1 MKLSEIYDDA
11 DNAFFPEWMNSGN
24 IVDPYTGVAMQL
36 DDQEV
41 MSQIEDLG
49 NSVHLINYT
58 GEPAYLFN
66 LRKKLT
72 PPCPIESADVLAM
85 GFGPFS
91 NASEILPKEA
101 PDQMEFMKVTNIP
114 IEQIVNYLKDIKD
127 VRIKFDSC
135 TFVGSIANFMEL
147 NVQDPD
153 NFFMTGDIQNLDKLI
168 ELFHQGF
175 DEHMSAFEFQDLLIE
190 NGFEDLV

>member
-24 IVDPYTGVAMQL
+24 IVDAHTGAIMQL
-36 DDQEV
+36 DYEEV

-49 NSVHLINYT
+49 NSVHLTNYT
-58 GEPAYLFN
+58 GEPAYAFN
-66 LRKKLT
+66 LRNKLT

-101 PDQMEFMKVTNIP
+101 PDQIEFMKVTNIP
-114 IEQIVNYLKDIKD
+114 TEQIVNYLKSVED

-147 NVQDPD
+147 NITDSN
-153 NFFMTGDIQNLDKLI
+153 NFYLAGNTPNIDKLAA
-168 ELFHQGF
+168 LFDRAF
-175 DEHMSAFEFQDLLIE
+175 DARMSAFEFQDLLIE